1 MRPKGDVEAAKG
13 RVPLLLLVELL
24 FEMRGSGS
32 GVDCCCLSSSGDN
45 AERAQPEGSGVAEEE
60 EAALARTET
69 APPPPLA
76 AGSRLPDEAA
86 ACLSR
91 A

>member
-13 RVPLLLLVELL
+13 RTPLLLLALL
-24 FEMRGSGS
+24 LEMRGSGV
-32 GVDCCCLSSSGDN
+32 GCCCCLSSRGDD
-45 AERAQPEGSGVAEEE
+45 AEREQEGSGVVED
-60 EAALARTET
+60 AALANMFET
-69 APPPPLA
+69 PPLA
-76 AGSRLPDEAA
+76 AESRLPEDDEAA

>member
-1 MRPKGDVEAAKG
+1 MRPNGDVEAAKG

-24 FEMRGSGS
+24 DMRGSGS
-32 GVDCCCLSSSGDN
+32 GVDCCCLSSRGDD

-60 EAALARTET
+60 AALAKTET

-76 AGSRLPDEAA
+76 AESRLPDEAA